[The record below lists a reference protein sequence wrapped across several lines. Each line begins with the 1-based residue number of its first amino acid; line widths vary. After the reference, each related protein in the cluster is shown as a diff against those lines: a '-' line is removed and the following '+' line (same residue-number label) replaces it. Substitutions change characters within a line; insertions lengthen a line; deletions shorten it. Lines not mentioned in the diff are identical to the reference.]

1 VGGACGH
8 AAAAAGA
15 VLSPHE
21 GQFVIQEGALI
32 ILRKYLAREIYAAT
46 LLVLVAFLMLF
57 AFFDLINEL
66 NYLGKGNY
74 RLQHVL
80 LFVLLSLP
88 GHVYELV
95 PIAVL
100 IGTLYA
106 LSHLAANSEY
116 TVMRISGLS
125 PYAAGGALVRIGA
138 IFVVLTFAFGELVTP
153 FAERAAQQMR
163 LSAMSAVVAQEFRS
177 GLWVKD
183 EFRFVNV
190 REVRPDSTLN
200 GVKIYEFDSDYRLRS
215 ISYAERGEFKGGN
228 AWRLL
233 GVAQTRFDSSGT
245 SVSRLDE
252 TEWHSVLT
260 PDLLSVLLVQPEKM
274 SAVDLYQ
281 FTRHLSENRQQTD
294 LYEIAMWKKLLY
306 PFATLVM
313 MALALPF
320 AYVQV
325 RLGGLGVKIFAG
337 IMLGVLFHLLNGL
350 SSSLGIIQNWAP
362 FYSAVLPSVLFL
374 AAALTMMWWVERR

>member
-1 VGGACGH
+1 
-8 AAAAAGA
+8 
-15 VLSPHE
+15 
-21 GQFVIQEGALI
+21 LI

-74 RLQHVL
+74 RLQHAL

-88 GHVYELV
+88 GHFYELA

-106 LSHLAANSEY
+106 LSQLAANSEY

-125 PYAAGGALVRIGA
+125 PYAAGAALVRIGA

-153 FAERAAQQMR
+153 FAERAAQKLR

-190 REVRPDSTLN
+190 REVMPDSSLK
-200 GVKIYEFDSDYRLRS
+200 GVKIYEFDSDYRLRT
-215 ISYAERGEFKGGN
+215 ISYAERGEFKGAN
-228 AWRLL
+228 IWRLD
-233 GVAQTRFDSSGT
+233 GVVQTHFDSGGT
-245 SVSRLDE
+245 SVSRLAE
-252 TEWHSVLT
+252 TEWRSMLT
-260 PDLLSVLLVQPEKM
+260 PDLLSVLLVKPEKM
-274 SAVDLYQ
+274 SAVNLYR
-281 FTRHLSENRQQTD
+281 FTRHLSENRQQTE

-320 AYVQV
+320 AYLHV
-325 RLGGLGVKIFAG
+325 RAGAIGVKTFSG

-350 SSSLGIIQNWAP
+350 SSSVGIIQNWAP
-362 FYSAVLPSVLFL
+362 FYSAVLPSVLFMFS
-374 AAALTMMWWVERR
+374 AIVMMWWVERR

>member
-1 VGGACGH
+1 
-8 AAAAAGA
+8 
-15 VLSPHE
+15 
-21 GQFVIQEGALI
+21 LI

-46 LLVLVAFLMLF
+46 LLVLVAFLLLF

-74 RLQHVL
+74 RLQYVL

-88 GHVYELV
+88 GHVYELA

-106 LSHLAANSEY
+106 LSQLATNSEY

-125 PYAAGGALVRIGA
+125 PYAAGAALARIGA
-138 IFVVLTFAFGELVTP
+138 VFVVLTFAFGELVTP
-153 FAERAAQQMR
+153 FAERAAQELR

-183 EFRFVNV
+183 EFRFINV
-190 REVRPDSTLN
+190 REVMPDSSLN
-200 GVKIYEFDSDYRLRS
+200 GVKIYEFDSEYRLRA
-215 ISYAERGEFKGGN
+215 ISYAEHGEFKGAN
-228 AWRLL
+228 TWRLSGL
-233 GVAQTRFDSSGT
+233 AQTRFDSAGT
-245 SVSRLDE
+245 SVSKLAE
-252 TEWHSVLT
+252 TEWRSVLT

-274 SAVDLYQ
+274 SAIDLYQ
-281 FTRHLSENRQQTD
+281 FTRHLSENRQQTE

-320 AYVQV
+320 AYVHV
-325 RLGGLGVKIFAG
+325 RAGGMGVKIFSG

-350 SSSLGIIQNWAP
+350 SSSVGVIQNWAP
-362 FYSAVLPSVLFL
+362 FYSAVLPSALFL
-374 AAALTMMWWVERR
+374 FGAMMMMLWVERK

>member
-1 VGGACGH
+1 M
-8 AAAAAGA
+8 
-15 VLSPHE
+15 
-21 GQFVIQEGALI
+21 I

-74 RLQHVL
+74 QLQHVL
-80 LFVLLSLP
+80 LFVMLSLP
-88 GHVYELV
+88 GHVYELA

-106 LSHLAANSEY
+106 LSQLAANSEY

-125 PYAAGGALVRIGA
+125 PYAAGNALVRIGA

-153 FAERAAQQMR
+153 FAERAAQQLR
-163 LSAMSAVVAQEFRS
+163 LAAMSAVVAQEFRS

-183 EFRFVNV
+183 DFRFINV
-190 REVRPDSTLN
+190 REVRPDSSLN
-200 GVKIYEFDSDYRLRS
+200 GVKIYEFDSEYRLRS
-215 ISYAERGEFKGGN
+215 ISFAERGEFKQGN
-228 AWRLL
+228 TWSLS
-233 GVAQTRFDSSGT
+233 GVLRTNFDSGGT
-245 SVSRLDE
+245 SVSKFAQTD
-252 TEWHSVLT
+252 WHSVLT

-274 SAVDLYQ
+274 SAINLYQ
-281 FTRHLSENRQQTD
+281 FTRHLSENRQQTER
-294 LYEIAMWKKLLY
+294 YEIAMWKKLLY
-306 PFATLVM
+306 PFASLVM

-320 AYVQV
+320 AYVHV
-325 RLGGLGVKIFAG
+325 RVGGVGVKIFSG

-350 SSSLGIIQNWAP
+350 SSSVGILQNWAP

-374 AAALTMMWWVERR
+374 FAAMAMMWWVERR

>member
-1 VGGACGH
+1 M
-8 AAAAAGA
+8 
-15 VLSPHE
+15 
-21 GQFVIQEGALI
+21 I
-32 ILRKYLAREIYAAT
+32 ILRKYLAREIYTAT
-46 LLVLVAFLMLF
+46 LLVLFAFLMLF

-66 NYLGKGNY
+66 NYLGRGNY
-74 RLQHVL
+74 RLQHAL

-116 TVMRISGLS
+116 TVMRISGMS
-125 PYAAGGALVRIGA
+125 PYAAGAALARVGA

-153 FAERAAQQMR
+153 YAERAAQRMR
-163 LSAMSAVVAQEFRS
+163 LTSMTAVVAQEFRS

-190 REVRPDSTLN
+190 REVMPDSTLK
-200 GVKIYEFDSDYRLRS
+200 GVKIYEFDRDYRLS
-215 ISYAERGEFKGGN
+215 AISLAERGEFKGGN
-228 AWRLL
+228 TWRLSS
-233 GVAQTRFDSSGT
+233 VAQTRFDSGGA
-245 SVSRLDE
+245 SVARLAQM
-252 TEWHSVLT
+252 EWRSVLT

-274 SAVDLYQ
+274 STIDLFQ
-281 FTRHLSENRQQTD
+281 FTRHLSENRQQTER
-294 LYEIAMWKKLLY
+294 YEIAMWKKLVY
-306 PFATLVM
+306 PFAALVM

-325 RLGGLGVKIFAG
+325 RAGGLGVRIFSG

-374 AAALTMMWWVERR
+374 FAAMVMMWWVERR

>member
-1 VGGACGH
+1 
-8 AAAAAGA
+8 
-15 VLSPHE
+15 
-21 GQFVIQEGALI
+21 LI

-74 RLQHVL
+74 RLQYIL
-80 LFVLLSLP
+80 LYVLLSLP
-88 GHVYELV
+88 GHVYELA

-106 LSHLAANSEY
+106 LSQLAANSEY

-125 PYAAGGALVRIGA
+125 PYAASAALVRIGA
-138 IFVVLTFAFGELVTP
+138 IFVVLIFVFGELVTP
-153 FAERAAQQMR
+153 FAERAAQQLR

-177 GLWVKD
+177 GLWIKD
-183 EFRFVNV
+183 EFRYVNV
-190 REVRPDSTLN
+190 HEVAPDSSLK
-200 GVKIYEFDSDYRLRS
+200 GVKIYEFDSDYRLRT
-215 ISYAERGEFKGGN
+215 ISHADRGEFKGGN
-228 AWRLL
+228 TWRLSD
-233 GVAQTRFDSSGT
+233 VAQTRFDAAGT
-245 SVSRLDE
+245 SVSRLAE

-274 SAVDLYQ
+274 SAINLYQ
-281 FTRHLSENRQQTD
+281 FTRHLAENRQQTER
-294 LYEIAMWKKLLY
+294 YEIAMWKKLLY
-306 PFATLVM
+306 PLAALVM

-320 AYVQV
+320 AYVHV
-325 RLGGLGVKIFAG
+325 RAGGMGVKVFSG

-362 FYSAVLPSVLFL
+362 FYSAALPSVVFLFG
-374 AAALTMMWWVERR
+374 AMTMMWWVERR

>member
-1 VGGACGH
+1 
-8 AAAAAGA
+8 
-15 VLSPHE
+15 
-21 GQFVIQEGALI
+21 LI
-32 ILRKYLAREIYAAT
+32 ILRRYLAREIYAAT

-66 NYLGKGNY
+66 NYLGKGDY

-125 PYAAGGALVRIGA
+125 PYAAGAALVRIGA

-153 FAERAAQQMR
+153 HAERAAQEMR
-163 LSAMSAVVAQEFRS
+163 LSSMSKVVAQEFRS

-183 EFRFVNV
+183 EYRFVNV
-190 REVRPDSTLN
+190 REVMPDSTLK

-215 ISYAERGEFKGGN
+215 ISSAERGDFKGDN
-228 AWRLL
+228 VWRLS
-233 GVAQTRFDSSGT
+233 GVARTRFDAAGT
-245 SVSRLDE
+245 SVARLAE
-252 TEWHSVLT
+252 TDWRSVLT

-281 FTRHLSENRQQTD
+281 FTRHLTENRQQTD

-325 RLGGLGVKIFAG
+325 RMGGLGVKIFSG

-350 SSSLGIIQNWAP
+350 SASLGIIQNWAP
-362 FYSAVLPSVLFL
+362 FY
-374 AAALTMMWWVERR
+374 AAALPSALFMCGAMAMMWWVERR

>member
-1 VGGACGH
+1 
-8 AAAAAGA
+8 
-15 VLSPHE
+15 
-21 GQFVIQEGALI
+21 LI
-32 ILRKYLAREIYAAT
+32 VLRKYLAREIYAAT

-74 RLQHVL
+74 RLQHLL

-88 GHVYELV
+88 GHVYELA

-106 LSHLAANSEY
+106 LSQLAANSEY

-125 PYAAGGALVRIGA
+125 PYAAAAALARIGA

-153 FAERAAQQMR
+153 FAERAAQQLR
-163 LSAMSAVVAQEFRS
+163 LAAMSAVVAQEFRS

-183 EFRFVNV
+183 EFRFINV
-190 REVRPDSTLN
+190 REVKPDSSLS
-200 GVKIYEFDSDYRLRS
+200 GIKIYEFDSDYHLRS
-215 ISYAERGEFKGGN
+215 LSFAEEGEFQKDN
-228 AWRLL
+228 TWRLSRVVRTNF
-233 GVAQTRFDSSGT
+233 GDAGT
-245 SVSRLDE
+245 SVSKFAQ
-252 TEWHSVLT
+252 TEWRSVLT
-260 PDLLSVLLVQPEKM
+260 PELLSVLLVQPEKM
-274 SAVDLYQ
+274 SAVNLYQ
-281 FTRHLSENRQQTD
+281 FTRHLSENRQQTER
-294 LYEIAMWKKLLY
+294 YEIAMWKKLLY

-320 AYVQV
+320 AYVHV
-325 RLGGLGVKIFAG
+325 RVGGMGVKIFSG
-337 IMLGVLFHLLNGL
+337 IMLGILFHLLNGL
-350 SSSLGIIQNWAP
+350 SSSVGIIQNWTP

-374 AAALTMMWWVERR
+374 LAALSMMWWVERR

>member
-1 VGGACGH
+1 LNLV
-8 AAAAAGA
+8 
-15 VLSPHE
+15 
-21 GQFVIQEGALI
+21 
-32 ILRKYLAREIYAAT
+32 RRYLAREIYSAT

-88 GHVYELV
+88 GHVYELA

-106 LSHLAANSEY
+106 LSQLAANSEY

-125 PYAAGGALVRIGA
+125 PYAAGAALARIGA

-153 FAERAAQQMR
+153 FAERAAQQLR
-163 LSAMSAVVAQEFRS
+163 LAAMSAVVAQEFRS

-183 EFRFVNV
+183 EFRFINV
-190 REVRPDSTLN
+190 REVKPDNSLN
-200 GVKIYEFDSDYRLRS
+200 GVKIYEFDKEYRLRS
-215 ISYAERGEFKGGN
+215 ISFAERGEFKKDN
-228 AWRLL
+228 TWRL
-233 GVAQTRFDSSGT
+233 TRVVRTNFDGSGT
-245 SVSRLDE
+245 SVSKFAQIN
-252 TEWHSVLT
+252 WHSVLT

-274 SAVDLYQ
+274 SAINLYQ
-281 FTRHLSENRQQTD
+281 FTRHLSENRQQTER
-294 LYEIAMWKKLLY
+294 YEIAMWKKLLY

-320 AYVQV
+320 AYVHV
-325 RLGGLGVKIFAG
+325 RLGGVGVKIFSG

-350 SSSLGIIQNWAP
+350 SSSVGILQGWTP
-362 FYSAVLPSVLFL
+362 FYSAVLPSMLFL
-374 AAALTMMWWVERR
+374 AAAITMMWWVERR

>member
-1 VGGACGH
+1 MI
-8 AAAAAGA
+8 
-15 VLSPHE
+15 L
-21 GQFVIQEGALI
+21 
-32 ILRKYLAREIYAAT
+32 LRKYLAREIYLAT

-88 GHVYELV
+88 GHVYELA

-106 LSHLAANSEY
+106 LSQLAANSEY

-125 PYAAGGALVRIGA
+125 PYAAGAALARIGA
-138 IFVVLTFAFGELVTP
+138 IFVVLTFVFGELVTP
-153 FAERAAQQMR
+153 FAERAAQQLR
-163 LSAMSAVVAQEFRS
+163 LAAMSAVVAQEFRS
-177 GLWVKD
+177 GLWVTD
-183 EFRFVNV
+183 DFRFINV
-190 REVRPDSTLN
+190 REVKPDNSLN
-200 GVKIYEFDSDYRLRS
+200 GIKIYEFDKDYRLRS
-215 ISYAERGEFKGGN
+215 ISFAERGEFKKN
-228 AWRLL
+228 NTWSLSR
-233 GVAQTRFDSSGT
+233 VVRTSFDSSGT
-245 SVSRLDE
+245 SVSKFAQTD
-252 TEWHSVLT
+252 WHSVLT

-274 SAVDLYQ
+274 SAINLYQ
-281 FTRHLSENRQQTD
+281 FTRHLSENRQQTER
-294 LYEIAMWKKLLY
+294 YEIAMWKKLLY

-320 AYVQV
+320 AYVHV
-325 RLGGLGVKIFAG
+325 RLGGVGVKIFSG

-350 SSSLGIIQNWAP
+350 SSSVGIIQGWTP
-362 FYSAVLPSVLFL
+362 FYSAVLPSVMFL
-374 AAALTMMWWVERR
+374 TAAIAMMWWVERR

>member
-1 VGGACGH
+1 MIV
-8 AAAAAGA
+8 
-15 VLSPHE
+15 
-21 GQFVIQEGALI
+21 
-32 ILRKYLAREIYAAT
+32 LRKYLAREIYSAT

-74 RLQHVL
+74 RLQHML

-88 GHVYELV
+88 GHVYELA

-106 LSHLAANSEY
+106 LSQLAANSEY
-116 TVMRISGLS
+116 TVMRVSGLS
-125 PYAAGGALVRIGA
+125 PYAAGAALVRIGA

-153 FAERAAQQMR
+153 FAERAAQQLR
-163 LSAMSAVVAQEFRS
+163 LAAMSAVVAQEFRS

-183 EFRFVNV
+183 DLRFINV
-190 REVRPDSTLN
+190 HEVKPDSSLS
-200 GVKIYEFDSDYRLRS
+200 GVKIYEFDKDYRLRS
-215 ISYAERGEFKGGN
+215 ISYAERGEYQKN
-228 AWRLL
+228 NIWRLSQVVRTDFAD
-233 GVAQTRFDSSGT
+233 GGASA
-245 SVSRLDE
+245 SRLAQ

-274 SAVDLYQ
+274 SAINLYQ
-281 FTRHLSENRQQTD
+281 FTRHLAENRQQTER
-294 LYEIAMWKKLLY
+294 YEIAMWKKLLY

-320 AYVQV
+320 AYVHV
-325 RLGGLGVKIFAG
+325 RIGGVGVKIFSG

-350 SSSLGIIQNWAP
+350 SSSIGIIQNWAP

-374 AAALTMMWWVERR
+374 CAAMLMMWWVERR

>member
-1 VGGACGH
+1 M
-8 AAAAAGA
+8 
-15 VLSPHE
+15 
-21 GQFVIQEGALI
+21 I

-88 GHVYELV
+88 GHVYELA

-106 LSHLAANSEY
+106 LSQLAANSEY
-116 TVMRISGLS
+116 TVMRVSGLS
-125 PYAAGGALVRIGA
+125 SYAAGAALARIGA
-138 IFVVLTFAFGELVTP
+138 VFVVLTFAFGELVTP
-153 FAERAAQQMR
+153 FAERAAQQLR

-183 EFRFVNV
+183 ESRFINV
-190 REVRPDSTLN
+190 REVLPDSSLS

-215 ISYAERGEFKGGN
+215 ISFAERGEFEKDHT
-228 AWRLL
+228 WRLR
-233 GVAQTRFDSSGT
+233 GVVRTSFDSGGS
-245 SVSRLDE
+245 SVSRLAQ

-260 PDLLSVLLVQPEKM
+260 PDLLSVLLVKPEKM
-274 SAVDLYQ
+274 SAVNLYQ
-281 FTRHLSENRQQTD
+281 FTRHLSENRQPTER
-294 LYEIAMWKKLLY
+294 YEIAMWKKLLY

-320 AYVQV
+320 AYVHV
-325 RLGGLGVKIFAG
+325 RVGGMGVKIFSG

-350 SSSLGIIQNWAP
+350 SSSIGIIQNWAP

-374 AAALTMMWWVERR
+374 FGAMSMMWWVERR

>member
-1 VGGACGH
+1 M
-8 AAAAAGA
+8 
-15 VLSPHE
+15 
-21 GQFVIQEGALI
+21 I
-32 ILRKYLAREIYAAT
+32 ILRRYLAREIYATT

-57 AFFDLINEL
+57 SFFDLINEL
-66 NYLGKGNY
+66 NYLGTGNY
-74 RLQHVL
+74 HLQHAL

-88 GHVYELV
+88 GHVYELA

-106 LSHLAANSEY
+106 LSQLAANSEY
-116 TVMRISGLS
+116 TVMRISGMS
-125 PYAAGGALVRIGA
+125 PYAAGAALARIGA
-138 IFVVLTFAFGELVTP
+138 VFVVLTFSFGELVTP
-153 FAERAAQQMR
+153 FAERAAQKLR

-190 REVRPDSTLN
+190 REVMPDSSLK
-200 GVKIYEFDSDYRLRS
+200 GVKIYDFDSDYRLRT
-215 ISYAERGEFKGGN
+215 ISYAERGEFKGAN
-228 AWRLL
+228 TWRLS
-233 GVAQTRFDSSGT
+233 GVVQTRFDSSGT
-245 SVSRLDE
+245 SGAKLAE
-252 TEWHSVLT
+252 TDWHSVLT
-260 PDLLSVLLVQPEKM
+260 PDLLSVLMVQPEKM
-274 SAVDLYQ
+274 SSIDLYQ

-294 LYEIAMWKKLLY
+294 RYEIAMWKKLLY

-320 AYVQV
+320 AYVHL
-325 RLGGLGVKIFAG
+325 RAGGVGVKIFSG

-350 SSSLGIIQNWAP
+350 SSSVGIIQNWAP

-374 AAALTMMWWVERR
+374 SAAVIMMWWVERR

>member
-1 VGGACGH
+1 
-8 AAAAAGA
+8 
-15 VLSPHE
+15 
-21 GQFVIQEGALI
+21 LI
-32 ILRKYLAREIYAAT
+32 ILRRYLAREIYATT

-57 AFFDLINEL
+57 SFFDLINEL
-66 NYLGKGNY
+66 NYLGTGNY
-74 RLQHVL
+74 HLQHAL

-88 GHVYELV
+88 GHVYELA

-106 LSHLAANSEY
+106 LSQLAANSEY
-116 TVMRISGLS
+116 TVMRISGMS
-125 PYAAGGALVRIGA
+125 PYAAGAALARIGA
-138 IFVVLTFAFGELVTP
+138 VFVVLTFSFGELVTP
-153 FAERAAQQMR
+153 FAERAAQKLR

-190 REVRPDSTLN
+190 REVMPDSSLK
-200 GVKIYEFDSDYRLRS
+200 GVKIYDFDSDYRLRT
-215 ISYAERGEFKGGN
+215 ISYAERGEFKGAN
-228 AWRLL
+228 TWRLS
-233 GVAQTRFDSSGT
+233 GVVQTRFDSSGT
-245 SVSRLDE
+245 SGAKLAE
-252 TEWHSVLT
+252 TDWHSVLT
-260 PDLLSVLLVQPEKM
+260 PDLLSVLMVQPEKM
-274 SAVDLYQ
+274 SSIDLYQ

-294 LYEIAMWKKLLY
+294 RYEIAMWKKLLY

-320 AYVQV
+320 AYVHL
-325 RLGGLGVKIFAG
+325 RAGGVGVKIFSG

-350 SSSLGIIQNWAP
+350 SSSVGIIQNWAP

-374 AAALTMMWWVERR
+374 SAAVIMMWWVERR